1 MDRQIVVPGL
11 NINIKEIHYTRWR
24 TRLATRIS
32 KWKENIFMGIAA
44 ALIVA
49 RHRIVMLDVTV
60 LSLKNLVQF

>member
-1 MDRQIVVPGL
+1 MFVNKYLR
-11 NINIKEIHYTRWR
+11 YMTRR

-32 KWKENIFMGIAA
+32 KWKENIGIAA
-44 ALIVA
+44 VYIVA